1 MQKFV
6 YKLPPLLPP
15 PPESAEPS
23 RWYSFTK
30 SIYSGVAQVLHPV
43 WYFAQAILSIRD
55 YFNGQAGQQQEVEC
69 RRQYCSKGKWEVLK
83 GFVAHYSAYS
93 NSTEDI
99 VCLKMKLHQPYN
111 TIYHFASMRGSEQP
125 ATCYFFLCMAISVSF
140 SSFALAI
147 SSFVSFFVLFIWVVV
162 WFLFT

>member
-1 MQKFV
+1 MGKYFQYKVNLFFMQKFV
-6 YKLPPLLPP
+6 YKIPPLLPP

-55 YFNGQAGQQQEVEC
+55 YFNGQAGQQQEVKC

-83 GFVAHYSAYS
+83 SSVVHCSAYG

-111 TIYHFASMRGSEQP
+111 TMYHFASVWGSEQIAP
-125 ATCYFFLCMAISVSF
+125 FFF
-140 SSFALAI
+140 SLHGN
-147 SSFVSFFVLFIWVVV
+147 
-162 WFLFT
+162 FTF